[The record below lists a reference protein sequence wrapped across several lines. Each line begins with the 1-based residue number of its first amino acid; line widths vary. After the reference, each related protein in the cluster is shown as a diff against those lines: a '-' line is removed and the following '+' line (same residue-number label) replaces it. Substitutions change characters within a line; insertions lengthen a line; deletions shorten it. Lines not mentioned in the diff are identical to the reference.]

1 MKISVIVAV
10 YNRLEYLKNILLAL
24 ESQTK
29 KPYEVI
35 IADDGSSENL
45 NEAIKS
51 VIPIIS
57 YKLKHVYQEDLGFRA
72 ARSRNNGA
80 RIAEG
85 EYLLFLDQD
94 VLFDENFIEN
104 LNTKIKFGEVI
115 KMDAISLDKS
125 NSKVINEKINT
136 NNLFDYEFV
145 DEIVTEE
152 NKRRMQK
159 KYIKDKF
166 KNVLFSLKLGKR
178 GAKLIGLGIGIFRED
193 FIAINGFDENYIGW
207 GYEDDDLGN
216 RIYCYGLKVVPFYY
230 KKILV
235 HMYHQEEVSKKIS
248 LNEKYYYKRKN
259 EIFRK
264 RDYKCEYG
272 YDNPKDKDECKIKL
286 IK

>member
-230 KKILV
+230 KEILV